1 MSNIIKYVLTG
12 IGTVILEWFFLSLF
26 FTFFNG
32 ISMEAGVALGV
43 GFFLAFE
50 MVICTGVIVSKL
62 EKTKTENSDETNNK

>member
-1 MSNIIKYVLTG
+1 MYKYILIG

-32 ISMEAGVALGV
+32 ISMEAGVCLGV

-50 MVICTGVIVSKL
+50 MVICTGAVLSRL
-62 EKTKTENSDETNNK
+62 EKNQRNDNDGKDDK